1 MSEKEKP
8 IPPCRRCLIIRY
20 FLVSASLFIVCIPI
34 AGSKF
39 EPLKHLTAWHFVAII
54 FAIGIAGL
62 IFKYIFEMPRYSDE
76 EIGTLRP
83 ESVVRA

>member
-8 IPPCRRCLIIRY
+8 IPPCRRCLITRY

-62 IFKYIFEMPRYSDE
+62 IFKYIFEMPRYSDKD
-76 EIGTLRP
+76 RK
-83 ESVVRA
+83 S

>member
-39 EPLKHLTAWHFVAII
+39 EPLKHLTVLAFCSHYFCNRDCWTNF
-54 FAIGIAGL
+54 
-62 IFKYIFEMPRYSDE
+62 
-76 EIGTLRP
+76 
-83 ESVVRA
+83 

>member
-34 AGSKF
+34 AGSRF
-39 EPLKHLTAWHFVAII
+39 EPLKNLTVWHFVAII
-54 FAIGIAGL
+54 FAVGIAGL
-62 IFKYIFEMPRYSDE
+62 IFKYIFGMPRYSDKE
-76 EIGTLRP
+76 KD
-83 ESVVRA
+83 S